1 MALSP
6 AELAVFE
13 PKTVADEIALA
24 RVQGAKGKRGLA
36 ETVEITDRTE
46 GKAPQTINVNDVN
59 ELERLVIRVQ
69 ERVLAQTGRELARD
83 LALEHVLAYRPD
95 LAQLR

>member
-1 MALSP
+1 MALRQIVSGIYGAAP
-6 AELAVFE
+6 F
-13 PKTVADEIALA
+13 ALPSTKE
-24 RVQGAKGKRGLA
+24 V
-36 ETVEITDRTE
+36 TDRTE

-69 ERVLAQTGRELARD
+69 ERVLAQTGRELSRD

>member
-1 MALSP
+1 MREAI
-6 AELAVFE
+6 EV
-13 PKTVADEIALA
+13 
-24 RVQGAKGKRGLA
+24 
-36 ETVEITDRTE
+36 TDRTE

-69 ERVLAQTGRELARD
+69 ERVLAQTGRELAHE